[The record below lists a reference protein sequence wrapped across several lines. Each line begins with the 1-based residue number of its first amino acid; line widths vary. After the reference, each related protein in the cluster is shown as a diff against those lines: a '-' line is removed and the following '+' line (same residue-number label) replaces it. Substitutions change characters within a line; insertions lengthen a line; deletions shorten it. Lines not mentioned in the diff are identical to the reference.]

1 MATNAVQRAIAAKK
15 NLMEPTDEFTKKAQ
29 TISQPYEQIQQQNL
43 SERYGRLESGL
54 RQSEQGIAT
63 REKDILARRFAALQ
77 LDRGQDMQQRA
88 MRSAERA
95 SQRRLTSSLSDLEQ
109 QRLAAEGE
117 LEDIFAGR
125 RYETEQRLRG
135 EAYQTGEREKGQ
147 QFATGERLEG
157 QKFATAERE
166 KGQQFATGEREKD
179 QQFTTAER
187 LEAQKFAT
195 DQRREAEKAAA
206 LEAEKDR
213 KLSEKISNLNRAL
226 TQQQINL
233 QRDELELNAQ
243 ISIENARQLG
253 SELSNEMIQRL
264 EAIGIDTSFLRG
276 GYYKPNVIISGD
288 TKISEGGGTYER
300 PKTGDPRL
308 LWYGKQGL
316 IRG

>member
-15 NLMEPTDEFTKKAQ
+15 NIMEPTDEFTQKAQ
-29 TISQPYEQIQQQNL
+29 TISKPYEQIQQENL

-77 LDRGQDMQQRA
+77 LQGGEDMQQRA

-135 EAYQTGEREKGQ
+135 EAYQTGEREKAQ
-147 QFATGERLEG
+147 QFT
-157 QKFATAERE
+157 TAERE
-166 KGQQFATGEREKD
+166 KGQQFAT
-179 QQFTTAER
+179 AER
-187 LEAQKFAT
+187 RASEEFAT
-195 DQRREAEKAAA
+195 SQRKQAEASAA

>member
-15 NLMEPTDEFTKKAQ
+15 NIMEPQDTFTQRAQ
-29 TISQPYEQIQQQNL
+29 TINEPYEQIQQENL

-77 LDRGQDMQQRA
+77 LQGGEDMQQRA
-88 MRSAERA
+88 MKSAERA

-135 EAYQTGEREKGQ
+135 EDYQTGEREKAQ
-147 QFATGERLEG
+147 QFTTGEREKA
-157 QKFATAERE
+157 QQFATAERE
-166 KGQQFATGEREKD
+166 KGQQF
-179 QQFTTAER
+179 TTAER
-187 LEAQKFAT
+187 AASEKFAT
-195 DQRREAEKAAA
+195 SQRQEAEAAAA
-206 LEAEKDR
+206 LESEKDR
-213 KLSEKISNLNRAL
+213 ALNEKIYNLNRAL

-276 GYYKPNVIISGD
+276 GYYKPNVIVSGN

-308 LWYGKQGL
+308 LWYGKEGL